1 MKVNKNIP
9 NIICWIRIGLIPFVL
24 LFLLDNPLVASV
36 SLSCRILISGMIFIV
51 AMLSDIADG
60 QIARRYNL
68 VSQFGKFLDPIADK
82 MLVLSV
88 LAAFIDCGIS
98 SVVPFILIL
107 AREFLITG
115 VRLSAAAK
123 GEVIAANIWGKVKT
137 VVQGILMS
145 AAFVY
150 MYIYSFAVPGA
161 GFDDFSLVVG
171 ILVWIIAAVTV
182 FSLIPYLKENGK
194 YLRG

>member
-1 MKVNKNIP
+1 
-9 NIICWIRIGLIPFVL
+9 
-24 LFLLDNPLVASV
+24 
-36 SLSCRILISGMIFIV
+36 
-51 AMLSDIADG
+51 
-60 QIARRYNL
+60 
-68 VSQFGKFLDPIADK
+68 